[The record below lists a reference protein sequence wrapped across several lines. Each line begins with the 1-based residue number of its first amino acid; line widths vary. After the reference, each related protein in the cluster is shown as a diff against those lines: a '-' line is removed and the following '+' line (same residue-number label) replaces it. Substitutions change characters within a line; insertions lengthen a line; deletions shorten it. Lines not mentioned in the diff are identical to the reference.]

1 MIILWKSLISILNF
15 ISDSVISLNAFFYG
29 NVSCEL
35 LDQILKI
42 YYFLSSREFGKYL
55 EQK

>member
-1 MIILWKSLISILNF
+1 MP
-15 ISDSVISLNAFFYG
+15 FYG

-35 LDQILKI
+35 LDQILKNLL
-42 YYFLSSREFGKYL
+42 FLSSRKFGKSL